1 MTQLSPFP
9 AAPEA
14 IACLRIEI
22 SDAQFHKLSLLV
34 TRWTGV
40 SVPASK
46 RSMLQARLA
55 SRLRALHLGSIDEYL
70 AYLKS
75 PQGKSKERGSFI
87 DVVTTHHTTFFREK
101 DHFEFLAQKVV
112 PERASLGRMHVWS
125 AACSTGEELWSLGMT
140 LGESKLV
147 DFSLTGMDVSHQ
159 ALEVAHRGVY
169 HRDAVLPIPQ
179 AMRKR
184 WLMDSKDRSS
194 ALVRIVPELRGKAEF
209 IHANLM
215 TPELPVSGLCDV
227 LFLRN
232 VLIYFERADKKAVL
246 GRLCQRVKPGGWV
259 FLGMA
264 ESAEGF
270 GAFLQRV
277 AHAVYRRVA

>member
-1 MTQLSPFP
+1 
-9 AAPEA
+9 
-14 IACLRIEI
+14 
-22 SDAQFHKLSLLV
+22 
-34 TRWTGV
+34 
-40 SVPASK
+40 
-46 RSMLQARLA
+46 MLQARLA

-70 AYLKS
+70 AYLAS
-75 PQGKSKERGSFI
+75 PEGKLKERGSFI

-101 DHFEFLAQKVV
+101 DHFQFLTQQVL
-112 PERASLGRMHVWS
+112 PERSSHGKMEVWS
-125 AACSTGEELWSLGMT
+125 AACSTGEEIWSLGMT

-147 DFSLTGMDVSHQ
+147 DFSLTGMDVSLQ
-159 ALEVAHRGVY
+159 ALKVAHRGVY
-169 HRDAVLPIPQ
+169 HRDTALPIPQ

-184 WLMDSKDRSS
+184 WLMDSKDSS
-194 ALVRIVPELRGKAEF
+194 SPLVRIVPELRSKAEF

-215 TPELPVSGLCDV
+215 NPELPVSGLCDV

-246 GRLCQRVKPGGWV
+246 GRLCQRVRPGGWV

-270 GAFLQRV
+270 GAPLQRV
-277 AHAVYRRVA
+277 AHAVYRRGA